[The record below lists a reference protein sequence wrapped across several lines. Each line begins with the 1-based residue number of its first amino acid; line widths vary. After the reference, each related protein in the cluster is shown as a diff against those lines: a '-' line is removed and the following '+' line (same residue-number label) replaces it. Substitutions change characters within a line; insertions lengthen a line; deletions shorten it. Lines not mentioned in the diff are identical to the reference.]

1 MAKPIEPTPVLR
13 GADAERFLKEMLHEQ
28 EFPSKCRVETLK
40 SAAESFDYFEKMLNL
55 NSNEK

>member
-1 MAKPIEPTPVLR
+1 MAKPIEPTPCLK

-28 EFPSKCRVETLK
+28 KFPSKCRVETLK
-40 SAAESFDYFEKMLNL
+40 RASESFDYFERMLNL